1 MNLQTPSLDR
11 RQFLGATGGLT
22 LAFMLPAEAAR
33 RAAPAVAGGV
43 NTWLTIGA
51 DDSITL
57 TIGSS
62 DMGQGSFQGLGQVL
76 AEDLM
81 VDPRRVRLVQG
92 GPTMANPAPIGTA
105 INTVGSGVTR
115 NNFWKLRDASAI
127 ARETLVQ
134 AAMNRQGDATRANY
148 TVADGVI
155 THVPTGTVHSY
166 GSVAD
171 AAALLT
177 PPASAPLVPDAEFR
191 SIGQPLPRQD
201 IPAKVDGS
209 AQYGLDVRLPGMV
222 YAVIKHGPGFGST
235 LAATPAVPPGMLA
248 VVPTTVVTAS
258 ARGTETAGAVNAL
271 AVVGPN
277 TWDTWN
283 AAKALRPRW
292 TAASNA
298 AVLNN
303 AQFMADARAL
313 AISATPY
320 VPGGSNPPGT
330 LYTVEGNPAGAQAA
344 IDAAPTQLDVTYTLP
359 YVAHACLEV
368 LNCTVDYVAGVRC
381 DVYAPTQS
389 AKTALSTVMAITGMT
404 ESQVTIHTTLLGG
417 GLGRKAE
424 VDFIV
429 QAVQVGMAV
438 QRPVKLM
445 WPREEDFTRDL
456 YRPMALVHARAGLD
470 AGRSI
475 VGWTYRNISP
485 SILSQR
491 GTVLGATGDS
501 QGYEASNLLPY
512 AFGARGIEYVSH
524 PSPIPVGFWRS
535 VGASINTFAVESLM
549 DELALAAGEDP
560 YQFRR
565 ARLTDPR
572 WLAVLD
578 TAATAA
584 RWGTPVSRGG
594 ARGIAIGKAF
604 NTIVAQVV
612 EIASVTRRGI
622 KVRKITVVV
631 DCYLA
636 INPASVE
643 AQITGGVVHG
653 LSAALWGKQTFSGG
667 KGQTR
672 NFDRSR
678 MLRLQEMPQVSVI
691 LMPPP
696 AQADRAAAIG
706 GIGELGVPTLAPA
719 LANAHAVLTGK
730 RQRDLPFFP
739 AATMGDG

>member
-1 MNLQTPSLDR
+1 MTHSTPSLDR

-22 LAFMLPAEAAR
+22 LAFMLPAGAAR
-33 RAAPAVAGGV
+33 RVAPAVAGGV
-43 NTWLTIGA
+43 NTWLTIAA
-51 DDSITL
+51 DDSVTL

-81 VDPRRVRLVQG
+81 VDPRRIRLVQG
-92 GPTMANPAPIGTA
+92 GPTMASPAPIGTA

-127 ARETLVQ
+127 ARETLVM
-134 AAMNRQGDATRANY
+134 AAMNRHGDTTRANY
-148 TVADGVI
+148 SVADGVI
-155 THVPTGTVHSY
+155 THAPSGTTYRY

-171 AAALLT
+171 DAGRLT
-177 PPASAPLVPDAEFR
+177 PPASATLVPDAEFK

-222 YAVIKHGPGFGST
+222 YAVIKHGAFGST

-258 ARGTETAGAVNAL
+258 ARGTEKVGAINAL

-277 TWDTWN
+277 TWDTWR
-283 AAKALRPRW
+283 AANALRPRW
-292 TAASNA
+292 TAPADA
-298 AVLNN
+298 AVLNS

-313 AISATPY
+313 AVSATPY
-320 VPGGSNPPGT
+320 VPGGANPPGT
-330 LYTVEGNPAGAQAA
+330 LYTVEGNPAAAQAA
-344 IDAAPTQLDVTYTLP
+344 IDTAAKQLDVTYTLP

-381 DVYAPTQS
+381 DVYVPTQS
-389 AKTALSTVMAITGMT
+389 AKTTLSTVMAITGMT
-404 ESQVTIHTTLLGG
+404 EAQVKIHTTLLGG

-424 VDFIV
+424 MDFV
-429 QAVQVGMAV
+429 AQAVQVGMAV

-445 WPREEDFTRDL
+445 WPREEDFMRDQ

-470 AGRSI
+470 AARSV
-475 VGWTYRNISP
+475 VGWSYRNISP
-485 SILSQR
+485 SIQGQR
-491 GTVLGATGDS
+491 GAVLGATGDS
-501 QGYEASNLLPY
+501 QGYEASNALPY
-512 AFGARGIEYVSH
+512 SFGARGIEWVSH
-524 PSPIPVGFWRS
+524 PSPIPVGYWRS
-535 VGASINTFAVESLM
+535 VGASVNTFAVESLM

-565 ARLTDPR
+565 SRLTDPR

-578 TAATAA
+578 NVATAS
-584 RWGTPVSRGG
+584 RWGTPVSGGG

-612 EIASVTRRGI
+612 EIASVSRTGI

-636 INPASVE
+636 VNPASVE
-643 AQITGGVVHG
+643 AQIIGGVVHG
-653 LSAALWGKQTFSGG
+653 LNAALWGKQNFTGG
-667 KGQTR
+667 KAQSR
-672 NFDRSR
+672 NFNRSR

-696 AQADRAAAIG
+696 AQADRAAVIG

-719 LANAHAVLTGK
+719 LANAHAALTKK

-739 AATMGDG
+739 SATMGDG